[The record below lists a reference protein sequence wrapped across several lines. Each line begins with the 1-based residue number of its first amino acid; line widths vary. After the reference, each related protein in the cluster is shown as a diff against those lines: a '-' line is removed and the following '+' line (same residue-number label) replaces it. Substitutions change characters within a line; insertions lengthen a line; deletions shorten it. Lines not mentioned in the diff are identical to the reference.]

1 MPRLRD
7 GPRVPE
13 WRVLPDTER
22 RVGAHRGRCLGRGPY
37 WIDPDAGIRPVNAR
51 QRRPGGDP
59 AGGRTRCR
67 PGSRQSDD
75 HSRSSCSYADP
86 RESLSDI
93 AIAILPDAGWLSPER
108 RPPGGC
114 RIRLTTM
121 CVRGRRWYYVP
132 MDIDRNATSAIGRPP
147 VALSICMV
155 RDRGD
160 DIMYILRECL
170 RSLHVT
176 NHSTGASFHC
186 PPHQESRVVPSQY
199 RPVFYRATR
208 VVAAITWGL
217 CSRIKALIRGHR
229 PKFDVLGARL
239 PRYGG

>member
-1 MPRLRD
+1 VAHPETNIGDDGAVTPARRRADGGGPKHRPGETDRPDGVNRTGMSREARRESMPRLRD

-75 HSRSSCSYADP
+75 HSRSACSYADP

-132 MDIDRNATSAIGRPP
+132 MDTDRNATSAIGSPP

-160 DIMYILRECL
+160 DIMY
-170 RSLHVT
+170 
-176 NHSTGASFHC
+176 
-186 PPHQESRVVPSQY
+186 PPGVS
-199 RPVFYRATR
+199 PVA
-208 VVAAITWGL
+208 
-217 CSRIKALIRGHR
+217 
-229 PKFDVLGARL
+229 
-239 PRYGG
+239 PRH

>member
-1 MPRLRD
+1 MAHPETNSGDDGAVTPTRRRADGGGPKHRPGETDRPDGVTPHGDVTGGTERVHASVRD

-75 HSRSSCSYADP
+75 HSRSPCSYADP

-108 RPPGGC
+108 RPPGG
-114 RIRLTTM
+114 
-121 CVRGRRWYYVP
+121 VP
-132 MDIDRNATSAIGRPP
+132 DSADDDVCPRETVVLRP
-147 VALSICMV
+147 
-155 RDRGD
+155 D
-160 DIMYILRECL
+160 
-170 RSLHVT
+170 
-176 NHSTGASFHC
+176 
-186 PPHQESRVVPSQY
+186 
-199 RPVFYRATR
+199 
-208 VVAAITWGL
+208 
-217 CSRIKALIRGHR
+217 GHR
-229 PKFDVLGARL
+229 PERDVCYRTSTSGALDL
-239 PRYGG
+239 PGP